1 MTDQDWF
8 SHVEDELDSEE
19 LHRRAEELEG
29 IGDVLP
35 DEDGLIVCPVLP
47 LREVIVFPR
56 MVVPLPVGR
65 SSSLLAIE
73 EAQANNQVMISIPQ
87 RDPKR
92 HHLRIKDF
100 LPVGVVVVVSEVF
113 STDVVKN
120 MVMVQGR
127 QRVKIVDFISEG
139 PVLYARGQ
147 VVDEASRPSPQEDA
161 LMRNIMRLFE
171 SYT

>member
-29 IGDVLP
+29 IDDVLP

-73 EAQANNQVMISIPQ
+73 EAQVNNQVMIFLNSWSKILN
-87 RDPKR
+87 
-92 HHLRIKDF
+92 LRI
-100 LPVGVVVVVSEVF
+100 L
-113 STDVVKN
+113 
-120 MVMVQGR
+120 
-127 QRVKIVDFISEG
+127 
-139 PVLYARGQ
+139 L
-147 VVDEASRPSPQEDA
+147 
-161 LMRNIMRLFE
+161 
-171 SYT
+171 